1 MILLQ
6 KKEKWYEEKEWSQK
20 KKKDK
25 NKGLERIAHHK
36 FTTELVSKW
45 TDNLMQ
51 PTRFGRVNEH
61 IHSI

>member
-6 KKEKWYEEKEWSQK
+6 KKRKNDIKKKSEAKK

-51 PTRFGRVNEH
+51 PTRFGRVKVWT
-61 IHSI
+61 HS